1 VVASLF
7 SEKAS
12 AYQTRLGYDIRDMK
26 MAVGCVVMVDA
37 VASGVSYTADPQGDR
52 STLVINSAWGLG
64 TSIVEGQTDADF
76 FRVKKNDPAEIVE
89 TRIGVKDSLV
99 VPLEHGDVISVA
111 TLEEKRTQPSLSPD
125 QVADLARLALQL
137 EKHFKRPQDIEW
149 AIDNQGKIYILQ
161 SRPLKLPDDTAQGT
175 GTVATTPD
183 AKVILKNHGL
193 AVQKGV
199 AAGRVFILKNEREL
213 DSIPR
218 GAVLVA
224 RHDSSLFVRVMTEVS
239 AIITDVGTPTSHMA
253 ALCREFKIPTVVNAG
268 NATQML
274 TRGQEVTVQVDSEG
288 ATLYHGTVR
297 NLVERAKEDSVKMED
312 LFEFRKKR
320 YLLRYIAPLNLVDP
334 LRDEFTPQ
342 ACKTMHDV
350 LRFIHEKSVAELIE
364 SAEGV
369 KAGAVKLDLPIPAGI
384 MLIDIG
390 GGVNNPEG
398 RNQVSSEQI
407 TSLPLRAI
415 ITGMTR
421 SGIWRSDAVPLK
433 VSDFMSSMLRVPD
446 ITSESGGR
454 VETNMAVISREYA
467 HISLKFGYHFIV
479 LDCFCSES
487 ARNNHIYFR
496 FAGGATDMTKRSR
509 RLQLIAAI
517 LGEYGFNIKS
527 KGDLIVARLANI
539 QQAETENILDQLGRL
554 FSFTRQLDAVLN
566 DDHAV
571 ERYVRSFLEGDYQ
584 LAESGDSSKQ

>member
-1 VVASLF
+1 
-7 SEKAS
+7 
-12 AYQTRLGYDIRDMK
+12 
-26 MAVGCVVMVDA
+26 
-37 VASGVSYTADPQGDR
+37 
-52 STLVINSAWGLG
+52 
-64 TSIVEGQTDADF
+64 
-76 FRVKKNDPAEIVE
+76 
-89 TRIGVKDSLV
+89 
-99 VPLEHGDVISVA
+99 
-111 TLEEKRTQPSLSPD
+111 
-125 QVADLARLALQL
+125 
-137 EKHFKRPQDIEW
+137 
-149 AIDNQGKIYILQ
+149 
-161 SRPLKLPDDTAQGT
+161 
-175 GTVATTPD
+175 
-183 AKVILKNHGL
+183 
-193 AVQKGV
+193 
-199 AAGRVFILKNEREL
+199 
-213 DSIPR
+213 
-218 GAVLVA
+218 
-224 RHDSSLFVRVMTEVS
+224 
-239 AIITDVGTPTSHMA
+239 
-253 ALCREFKIPTVVNAG
+253 
-268 NATQML
+268 
-274 TRGQEVTVQVDSEG
+274 
-288 ATLYHGTVR
+288 
-297 NLVERAKEDSVKMED
+297 
-312 LFEFRKKR
+312 
-320 YLLRYIAPLNLVDP
+320 
-334 LRDEFTPQ
+334 
-342 ACKTMHDV
+342 MHDV

-467 HISLKFGYHFIV
+467 NLSLKFGYHFIV
-479 LDCFCSES
+479 LDCFCSENT
-487 ARNNHIYFR
+487 RNNHIYFR

-539 QQAETENILDQLGRL
+539 QQAEAENILDQLGRL